1 VTIKRTRFEPID
13 ISPDV
18 IDTTK
23 AQARQTNI
31 NKNVKELAQSIE
43 TQGLF
48 APVLL
53 IELGNNKYELIAG
66 QRRMKAYRDILS
78 KKDPKK
84 YAKIDAFLYE
94 NTMEGWEKKS
104 ISINENFTQEPMTEE
119 DRIAAV
125 TACYNDFNSIKITA
139 EKTGI
144 ARDRVRKYV
153 KYARLPTVLKKL
165 KDDGKI
171 TLSTALDTANLFE
184 LDTSDLGDIPEE
196 EVKIAAIESEDL
208 TAKQRS
214 RVKEIKKDK
223 PQEPIEEIIS
233 KVKDKKEKM
242 QKIETEVVS
251 DTYARVEVY
260 KNNKKIK
267 SISLAASELI
277 EEGLDSNEI

>member
-1 VTIKRTRFEPID
+1 
-13 ISPDV
+13 
-18 IDTTK
+18 
-23 AQARQTNI
+23 
-31 NKNVKELAQSIE
+31 
-43 TQGLF
+43 
-48 APVLL
+48 
-53 IELGNNKYELIAG
+53 
-66 QRRMKAYRDILS
+66 
-78 KKDPKK
+78 
-84 YAKIDAFLYE
+84 
-94 NTMEGWEKKS
+94 MEGWEKKS